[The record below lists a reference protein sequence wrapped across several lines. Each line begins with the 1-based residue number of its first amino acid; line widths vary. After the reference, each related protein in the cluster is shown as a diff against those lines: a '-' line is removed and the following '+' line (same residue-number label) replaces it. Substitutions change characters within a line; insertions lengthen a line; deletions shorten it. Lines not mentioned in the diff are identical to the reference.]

1 MAIITLVP
9 QSPCNLGLIEQPP
22 IILDID
28 IVPTETGTT
37 NGLVQISQEQDNI
50 IEQNPDGIY
59 ATVGADIDFLSSYI
73 LASN

>member
-28 IVPTETGTT
+28 IVPTQTVGA
-37 NGLVQISQEQDNI
+37 VQISQEQDNI
-50 IEQNPDGIY
+50 ITQKPDGIY